1 MERHVEKGV
10 ASVRISK
17 TNCMDKN
24 RKKKSEVGIRSRQI
38 LFDFTYMRHIE

>member
-10 ASVRISK
+10 ASVVIYK

-24 RKKKSEVGIRSRQI
+24 RKRNQKWTLGSDKHCLIP
-38 LFDFTYMRHIE
+38 LT